1 MMHNSQAKAQDNAHS
16 IQRAMEA
23 LDRIGEAV
31 SVITSMNLQIASAA
45 EEQGAVAEEVNRNVA
60 NIRGVTESLTNQAN
74 QSALITGQLDVLTA
88 EQMRLMD
95 HFRV

>member
-1 MMHNSQAKAQDNAHS
+1 MHNSHSKTQDNAQS
-16 IQRAMEA
+16 IHKALKA

-60 NIRGVTESLTNQAN
+60 NIRRVTESLTRQAS
-74 QSALITGQLDVLTA
+74 QSAQITGQLNVLTV

-95 HFRV
+95 HFKV